1 MSRISS
7 VYAVRQM
14 KYSGSFRKNLNW
26 IVLLTFSLFFDVYLL
41 PKVRLKYKYSTILTV
56 QSYSLLV
63 AMDAAVISGE
73 SSLTAKR
80 SLVKSIMAAR
90 QQCSCVTTISP
101 VLTSWH
107 LFSLTVTTVTAV
119 WNMALSSE
127 EAFWKEHQDSYA
139 PFLFF
144 RILSSVVSCPT
155 NTDNTLLLFL

>member
-1 MSRISS
+1 MQLVKWNTVAASE
-7 VYAVRQM
+7 
-14 KYSGSFRKNLNW
+14 KYLNL
-26 IVLLTFSLFFDVYLL
+26 IVLLTFPLFCNVYLL
-41 PKVRLKYKYSTILTV
+41 RKVRLNCKHGTILTV
-56 QSYSLLV
+56 QSHSLLV
-63 AMDAAVISGE
+63 AMDAAVTSGE

-90 QQCSCVTTISP
+90 QQCSWVTTISR

-144 RILSSVVSCPT
+144 RILSAAVSCPT

>member
-1 MSRISS
+1 MQLGKWNTVAASE
-7 VYAVRQM
+7 
-14 KYSGSFRKNLNW
+14 KYLNL
-26 IVLLTFSLFFDVYLL
+26 IVLLTFSLFCNVYLL
-41 PKVRLKYKYSTILTV
+41 PKVRLNCKHGAILTV
-56 QSYSLLV
+56 QSYSLPV
-63 AMDAAVISGE
+63 AMDAEVISGE

-90 QQCSCVTTISP
+90 QQCSWVTTISR
-101 VLTSWH
+101 VLTSWY

-144 RILSSVVSCPT
+144 RILSAAVSCPT